1 MSGRSGETVVS
12 SDGRRLAL
20 GKLVKSGGAG
30 SVYLLPGSPQ
40 QVAKIYHAGDEV
52 RVYERK
58 VEAMLELTPEL
69 PELVDGGR
77 RFVQIAWPQALLRDA
92 RGRFL
97 GFLMPVVDVDATS
110 ELEVILQ
117 ERQARAAGLPTGLGA
132 KVTLAANLA
141 AVIAALHAQHHY
153 LVDLKPVNLR
163 FYRDTLYMAM
173 LDCDGFSIQGSGE
186 RFLAPQFTIDYL
198 APEFHARG
206 ITAAGEKE
214 QDRFAMAV
222 VIFQLMNFGIH
233 PFSGKPANDRVPT
246 DIPGRIAG
254 RWYAYGLR
262 PNAAIAPSPVSA
274 HASMPMELR
283 RLFDQ
288 AFDGSSPSRPSAAE
302 WSEVLKVF
310 AQRSSQRL
318 LVCGKDSSHQ
328 HFAGQACA
336 ACARATLLKTTA
348 KQQAARG
355 PRVERP
361 PPMPQWARPT
371 PPTAVRPRAAYRRGQ
386 PFPTSGLPPLPSL
399 TPSPAP
405 VGWVAQLVYLFW
417 TRGSIRARKA
427 ILSVLVILV
436 FLFFKWLSG
445 LGDHS
450 PRYSYRSPPPALE
463 SSAGVS
469 DTAATPAAATG
480 MPPSPD
486 LQVTLTETKAAAE
499 AMNRRSFSL
508 AATSM
513 TRLRNDVARHP
524 APAAGTDTV
533 YNALLRQY
541 SSNGLLGIPAEREEF
556 RSALR
561 SLQLSDPSSAPVAYQ
576 LGWWSLIDGDAAAAR
591 TAFTQAIRANPDL
604 PEAWYGL
611 GVASTDEDD
620 RQGLLAVA
628 ESLFSDEPHA
638 QVVRDAFSRNT
649 LVPMAIDPFGFSK
662 MQARARRLALLS
674 QGKDVPEDLQ
684 KEALDY

>member
-1 MSGRSGETVVS
+1 MSARSGDTVVS
-12 SDGRRLAL
+12 GDGRKLAL

-30 SVYLLPGSPQ
+30 SVYLLPGSPN
-40 QVAKIYHAGDEV
+40 QVAKIYHPGDDV

-77 RFVQIAWPQALLRDA
+77 RFVQIAWPQALLRDSQ
-92 RGRFL
+92 GRFL

-117 ERQARAAGLPTGLGA
+117 ERQARAARLPTGLGA

-274 HASMPMELR
+274 HASMPIELR

-288 AFDGSSPSRPSAAE
+288 AFDGSSASRPSAAE

-318 LVCGKDSSHQ
+318 LVCGRDVSHQ

-336 ACARATLLKTTA
+336 ACARAALIKTTA
-348 KQQAARG
+348 KQASARG
-355 PRVERP
+355 
-361 PPMPQWARPT
+361 ARRGEPATRLPLRTTATATRLRT
-371 PPTAVRPRAAYRRGQ
+371 PPRQGAP
-386 PFPTSGLPPLPSL
+386 SPLPGYL
-399 TPSPAP
+399 PMRTYPTTPP
-405 VGWVAQLVYLFW
+405 VGWKAQLWHWFSNSSGTTKFRVVMFCFGVLFVGGSMLVNTLEKWARDDAPSPVYD
-417 TRGSIRARKA
+417 TAPQASTDVAPPIANP
-427 ILSVLVILV
+427 VLL
-436 FLFFKWLSG
+436 
-445 LGDHS
+445 
-450 PRYSYRSPPPALE
+450 PPATQSTSIE
-463 SSAGVS
+463 IN
-469 DTAATPAAATG
+469 
-480 MPPSPD
+480 
-486 LQVTLTETKAAAE
+486 AAAE
-499 AMNRRSFSL
+499 AMNRRSFTLVETSL
-508 AATSM
+508 G
-513 TRLRNDVARHP
+513 RLRADVERHP
-524 APAAGTDTV
+524 APAEGTDTV
-533 YNALLRQY
+533 YRALLQQY
-541 SSNGLLGIPAEREEF
+541 SSSGRLGEPQERAQF
-556 RSALR
+556 RFALR
-561 SLQLSDPSSAPVAYQ
+561 SLHLSDPSSAAVAYQ
-576 LGWWSLIDGDAAAAR
+576 WGWWCLIDGDAAEAKI
-591 TAFTQAIRANPDL
+591 AFTDAIWANPDL

-611 GVASTDEDD
+611 GMASRDEDE

-628 ESLFSDEPHA
+628 ESLFAGEVHA
-638 QVVRDAFSRNT
+638 QMARDAFSRST
-649 LVPMAIDPFGFSK
+649 LVPLAIDPFGFSK
-662 MQARARRLALLS
+662 VQARARRLALLS
-674 QGKDVPEDLQ
+674 QGKDVPEDVQ
-684 KEALDY
+684 KQALEY